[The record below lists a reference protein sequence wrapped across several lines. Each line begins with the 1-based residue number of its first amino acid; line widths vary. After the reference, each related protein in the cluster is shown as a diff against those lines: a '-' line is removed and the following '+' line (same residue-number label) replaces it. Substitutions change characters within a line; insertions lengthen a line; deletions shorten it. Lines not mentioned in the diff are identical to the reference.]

1 MKVHTR
7 GCLEVLGYQVSH
19 LDTIWITLGH
29 YFLGHLDIGELH
41 GYSAWIPSGVTE
53 IHKSRLIVKIS
64 QLSENSSAIGG
75 LTFIVA
81 LIQIHKSRLTVKI
94 FQLSENS
101 SAIGGLTFK
110 ILTYKIFTYKILTYK
125 ILILKYKNQNPD

>member
-29 YFLGHLDIGELH
+29 YFLRHLDIGELH
-41 GYSAWIPSGVTE
+41 GYAAWIPSGVTE
-53 IHKSRLIVKIS
+53 IHKSRLIVKIF

-81 LIQIHKSRLTVKI
+81 LIQIHKYTNTQI
-94 FQLSENS
+94 H
-101 SAIGGLTFK
+101 
-110 ILTYKIFTYKILTYK
+110 
-125 ILILKYKNQNPD
+125 KYTNTQIQTDCLNISVV